1 MRGLGEETVGAWL
14 AASVSVPQRCFELVP
29 KSPAGS
35 GGLSAAATFAAAKVH
50 RTSTRGPPATCGPPD
65 GKSGAEAADV
75 TALLQ
80 AHEAPLR
87 GPVHVGTRPREHFAP
102 ARGGASRGGRVP
114 DPWASWGLACAV
126 WGLPPLPC
134 VWSRGSAHVHGRGA
148 GYVREV
154 RERDEVSS
162 AAGREHPAPAVTG
175 RGAPRKGPG
184 AARRRPRTEA
194 PLWGLALGSGC
205 LLRGRRSVEPHV
217 LAGAWPLWT
226 HRSSGCPSVR
236 PTPAEPTSSWRRVAE
251 GRGWA
256 GRAQLPPR
264 PRVGGVPA
272 VAPLRPPWAPAH
284 SQSPSGAAVVVR
296 SRGRT
301 CGSRCAREP
310 HDTPLSGVGW
320 CPAAVPNL

>member
-1 MRGLGEETVGAWL
+1 M
-14 AASVSVPQRCFELVP
+14 
-29 KSPAGS
+29 
-35 GGLSAAATFAAAKVH
+35 
-50 RTSTRGPPATCGPPD
+50 
-65 GKSGAEAADV
+65 
-75 TALLQ
+75 
-80 AHEAPLR
+80 
-87 GPVHVGTRPREHFAP
+87 
-102 ARGGASRGGRVP
+102 P

-134 VWSRGSAHVHGRGA
+134 VCSRGSAHVHGRGA

-154 RERDEVSS
+154 RERGEVSS

-184 AARRRPRTEA
+184 AARRWPRTEA

-236 PTPAEPTSSWRRVAE
+236 RLRNRPPAGGGTRR
-251 GRGWA
+251 GGGWA
-256 GRAQLPPR
+256 GRARLPPR
-264 PRVGGVPA
+264 PRMGGVPA

-284 SQSPSGAAVVVR
+284 SQSPSGAAVAVR

-320 CPAAVPNL
+320 CPAVVPNL

>member
-1 MRGLGEETVGAWL
+1 M
-14 AASVSVPQRCFELVP
+14 
-29 KSPAGS
+29 
-35 GGLSAAATFAAAKVH
+35 
-50 RTSTRGPPATCGPPD
+50 
-65 GKSGAEAADV
+65 
-75 TALLQ
+75 
-80 AHEAPLR
+80 
-87 GPVHVGTRPREHFAP
+87 
-102 ARGGASRGGRVP
+102 
-114 DPWASWGLACAV
+114 
-126 WGLPPLPC
+126 PC

-236 PTPAEPTSSWRRVAE
+236 RLRNRPPAGGGRR
-251 GRGWA
+251 RGGA
-256 GRAQLPPR
+256 GPDARGSRPGPR
-264 PRVGGVPA
+264 MGGVPA

-284 SQSPSGAAVVVR
+284 SQSPSGAAAVVR

>member
-1 MRGLGEETVGAWL
+1 M
-14 AASVSVPQRCFELVP
+14 
-29 KSPAGS
+29 
-35 GGLSAAATFAAAKVH
+35 
-50 RTSTRGPPATCGPPD
+50 
-65 GKSGAEAADV
+65 

-87 GPVHVGTRPREHFAP
+87 GPVHAGTRPREHFAP

-134 VWSRGSAHVHGRGA
+134 VCSRGSAHVHGRGA
-148 GYVREV
+148 GYVHEG

-226 HRSSGCPSVR
+226 HRSSGCPSVW
-236 PTPAEPTSSWRRVAE
+236 PAEPTSSWGRDAE

-256 GRAQLPPR
+256 G
-264 PRVGGVPA
+264 
-272 VAPLRPPWAPAH
+272 
-284 SQSPSGAAVVVR
+284 
-296 SRGRT
+296 
-301 CGSRCAREP
+301 
-310 HDTPLSGVGW
+310 
-320 CPAAVPNL
+320 CPAAPAPARMGGGPAPASLGSCAFSVPVRGGGGGEVTGSHLWLQMRPRAARHPSLGGGLVSSRGPQPLGTGTGAPMRV

>member
-14 AASVSVPQRCFELVP
+14 AASVSVPQCCFELVP

-102 ARGGASRGGRVP
+102 ARGGASRGGCVP

-134 VWSRGSAHVHGRGA
+134 VCSRGSAHVHGRGA

-154 RERDEVSS
+154 RERGEVSS

-236 PTPAEPTSSWRRVAE
+236 RLRNRPPAGGGTRRGGA
-251 GRGWA
+251 GPDARGSRPGPGWVVFPRWPRC
-256 GRAQLPPR
+256 GLPGLLRILSPR
-264 PRVGGVPA
+264 P
-272 VAPLRPPWAPAH
+272 
-284 SQSPSGAAVVVR
+284 
-296 SRGRT
+296 GR
-301 CGSRCAREP
+301 RWR
-310 HDTPLSGVGW
+310 
-320 CPAAVPNL
+320 

>member
-65 GKSGAEAADV
+65 GKSGAEAADM

-80 AHEAPLR
+80 AHEAPSR
-87 GPVHVGTRPREHFAP
+87 GPVHVGTRPREHFAL
-102 ARGGASRGGRVP
+102 AHGGASRGGHVP

-134 VWSRGSAHVHGRGA
+134 VCSRGSAHVHGRGA

-154 RERDEVSS
+154 RERGEVSS

-236 PTPAEPTSSWRRVAE
+236 RLRNRPPAGGGTRRGGA
-251 GRGWA
+251 GPDARGSRPGPDGWCSRGGPA
-256 GRAQLPPR
+256 AASLGSCAFSVPVRGGGGGEVTGSHLWLQMR
-264 PRVGGVPA
+264 PR
-272 VAPLRPPWAPAH
+272 
-284 SQSPSGAAVVVR
+284 AA
-296 SRGRT
+296 
-301 CGSRCAREP
+301 
-310 HDTPLSGVGW
+310 
-320 CPAAVPNL
+320 